1 MNLFKWISSSTL
13 KEEPILLS
21 SVRSILFL
29 AFFLISVSLSFNRA
43 PLLFYL
49 SLGGMTVYAI
59 LVIVFLFSHRC
70 KGRAD

>member
-21 SVRSILFL
+21 SVRYILFL

-43 PLLFYL
+43 PLLCYL
-49 SLGGMTVYAI
+49 SVGGMTVYAI